1 MRAGPRGRD
10 RPISAGSSG
19 RRSMYVVAKGCWRA
33 VCQVRLGKLALR
45 MAVRMTMLL
54 LLFCS
59 DQAGELASRSVLLQ
73 YQHFMC
79 AVRRGVS
86 RFRFRIM
93 SSIATSIVAAI
104 ARVRCKSV
112 SCFVTDATDTR
123 QRAATTKWT
132 PPTARNCAADCIV
145 QCPQNTSSAHS
156 SIRAPSVRKPS
167 RVMSPQL

>member
-59 DQAGELASRSVLLQ
+59 DQAGELASVLLQ

-112 SCFVTDATDTR
+112 SSPVTGATDTI
-123 QRAATTKWT
+123 QQAATTKWT
-132 PPTARNCAADCIV
+132 PPTARDCAANCIV